1 MSAASVKALGGG
13 GGGGAKELQSI
24 TDRDA
29 APLASPFTSQTVPT
43 MMWFKVGWLAGMAG
57 AHPYTCAAFAFGWT
71 EVSLCY
77 DMASERQYDGTR
89 KI

>member
-24 TDRDA
+24 TERDA

-43 MMWFKVGWLAGMAG
+43 MMWFKVGWLAG
-57 AHPYTCAAFAFGWT
+57 AHPYTCAAFAFCWT
-71 EVSLCY
+71 EVNLCY
-77 DMASERQYDGTR
+77 DMASQRQYDGTR

>member
-1 MSAASVKALGGG
+1 MSAASVKALGG

-43 MMWFKVGWLAGMAG
+43 MMWFKVG
-57 AHPYTCAAFAFGWT
+57 
-71 EVSLCY
+71 
-77 DMASERQYDGTR
+77 
-89 KI
+89 

>member
-1 MSAASVKALGGG
+1 MSAASVKAL

-43 MMWFKVGWLAGMAG
+43 MMWFKVGWLAG
-57 AHPYTCAAFAFGWT
+57 AHPYTQ
-71 EVSLCY
+71 
-77 DMASERQYDGTR
+77 RQYDGRR